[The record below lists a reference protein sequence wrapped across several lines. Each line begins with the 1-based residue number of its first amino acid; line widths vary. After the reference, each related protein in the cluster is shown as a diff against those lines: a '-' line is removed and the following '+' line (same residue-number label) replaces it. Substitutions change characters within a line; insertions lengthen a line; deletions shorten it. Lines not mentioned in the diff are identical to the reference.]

1 MGNRTSSRLQRPPR
15 DNESSSIMKLAPQT
29 KLKAKRCDE
38 LGAEYRFDYTKS
50 KPNRF
55 AEPAHRGAFN
65 PTKS

>member
-1 MGNRTSSRLQRPPR
+1 MKNTS
-15 DNESSSIMKLAPQT
+15 QT
-29 KLKAKRCDE
+29 KVKAKRADE
-38 LGAEYRFDYTKS
+38 LRAEYRFDYTKS